1 MVRVTVSGHPGSGTS
16 TLVTALAE
24 RYGWSTLN
32 GGQIFREEAARRGLD
47 LGAFGRLCAEDPSVD
62 RELDALLQERMQADG
77 GPDVVES
84 RMAGW
89 WSYRLGLGGLRVW
102 LDVDEHERARR
113 VVMREGGDLESALKA
128 NQERRAVDGAR
139 FEELYGLQ
147 PEDAEPYSHVLDAT
161 RLDAAEVLAAVV
173 AMIEED
179 AA

>member
-16 TLVTALAE
+16 TLVQALAD
-24 RYGWSTLN
+24 RFGWTTLN

-62 RELDALLQERMQADG
+62 RELDALLQERMQAEG
-77 GPDVVES
+77 GPEVVES

-102 LDVDEHERARR
+102 LEVDEEERARR
-113 VVMREGGDLESALKA
+113 VVMREGGDLESALEA
-128 NQERRAVDGAR
+128 NQQRRAVDGAR
-139 FEELYGLQ
+139 FDELYGLQ

-161 RLDAAEVLAAVV
+161 RLDATQVFEAVV
-173 AMIEED
+173 AMLEED
-179 AA
+179 VA